1 MSAQP
6 EIIPLQIHRVAS
18 VAEPEFDAL
27 VRIYT
32 EAHPESERRG
42 LDRLSHMLEQP
53 EYFFL
58 TASRGD
64 SVVGF
69 SISICF
75 ADSDAA
81 LLEYMAVAE
90 GQRNHGIGQVLF
102 KETVKFQT
110 ISERYV
116 LIEVDSDKSP

>member
-1 MSAQP
+1 MSAQF
-6 EIIPLQIHRVAS
+6 ENLPLQIHRVLS
-18 VAEPEFDAL
+18 GTEPEFDAL

-32 EAHPESERRG
+32 EAHPESERKG
-42 LDRLSHMLEQP
+42 LDRLSRMLEQP

-58 TASRGD
+58 TASLGD
-64 SVVGF
+64 LVVGF

-90 GQRNHGIGQVLF
+90 GQGNHGIRQLQF
-102 KETVKFQT
+102 TAAH
-110 ISERYV
+110 
-116 LIEVDSDKSP
+116 